1 MRPLLLKMK
10 AFGSYNNETE
20 INMDSFGSTGLYLIT
35 GATGSGKSTIIN
47 GIVYALYGKA
57 CDKRD
62 DVRAK
67 GVDDSAETFDEL
79 RFMCNGKIYNI
90 VRRIHIEESERVEEV
105 ALTLPDGREIHNSDE
120 VNEYIVKLIGLTYE
134 EYIKVCIL
142 SVEKSNGFLVS
153 NVEKQRELLRDIFN
167 TGKASEL
174 QLKLIIEKSVLT
186 GKYTEQRHELLN
198 ILKNSHNENAE
209 VILED
214 DIYDGINNSVKMDSK
229 TIENV
234 NELKRGISYIKEE
247 INSIDSLLYAMNEE
261 ENLNINYFE
270 IFMQNNLMKD
280 IVGFTNQYLSEITN
294 NRYLLKFNSEVDN
307 PDVFEIKVFDNYS
320 STLKELN
327 EISNGEMF
335 LISLSFILGLSDK
348 ILALKKDISLDAI
361 FIDEGFGLLDR
372 QTLDQTVRVLQRIT
386 RKDKLIGMISHVSD
400 LYTMITKKIIV
411 DKGRDDSSIITLVT
425 E

>member
-67 GVDDSAETFDEL
+67 GVDDSAETVDEL
-79 RFMCNGKIYNI
+79 SFMCNGKIYNI

-174 QLKLIIEKSVLT
+174 QLK
-186 GKYTEQRHELLN
+186 
-198 ILKNSHNENAE
+198 
-209 VILED
+209 
-214 DIYDGINNSVKMDSK
+214 INN
-229 TIENV
+229 
-234 NELKRGISYIKEE
+234 R
-247 INSIDSLLYAMNEE
+247 
-261 ENLNINYFE
+261 
-270 IFMQNNLMKD
+270 
-280 IVGFTNQYLSEITN
+280 
-294 NRYLLKFNSEVDN
+294 
-307 PDVFEIKVFDNYS
+307 KVR
-320 STLKELN
+320 T
-327 EISNGEMF
+327 
-335 LISLSFILGLSDK
+335 
-348 ILALKKDISLDAI
+348 
-361 FIDEGFGLLDR
+361 DR
-372 QTLDQTVRVLQRIT
+372 
-386 RKDKLIGMISHVSD
+386 
-400 LYTMITKKIIV
+400 
-411 DKGRDDSSIITLVT
+411 
-425 E
+425 